1 MQLRLCMAGV
11 CLAETYLC
19 SRYRYHLPI
28 IVRPTLLAAGMQL
41 LFALNKRAVQ
51 PWMRLRVEFVVT

>member
-1 MQLRLCMAGV
+1 MAGV

-19 SRYRYHLPI
+19 SRYRYHLPMV
-28 IVRPTLLAAGMQL
+28 VRPTLLAARMQL

-51 PWMRLRVEFVVT
+51 WCMRLRVEFVVT